1 MSVIMPASNMA
12 ILSCDHT
19 LPQRVC
25 GECGRQAIRHPAHVH
40 VFLLLLDTHYHWRC
54 TFSHT
59 QLHPVM
65 LFACSSR
72 ALAQLT
78 HLLVSPSGQP
88 PASTKRATPG
98 THQRPSLSSSCL
110 AVFPRLWA
118 AINPFYCLSSACLTS
133 NLISLNCLP
142 CNSHPGGPHSAVLQA
157 ATFLLATVRAPSGSH
172 VAGLSVQL
180 QQGDQPA
187 PPVHDSRTQAIRPS
201 GLTQRQTV
209 ILRLFLLF

>member
-1 MSVIMPASNMA
+1 MNVIVPASNMA

-19 LPQRVC
+19 LRQRVC
-25 GECGRQAIRHPAHVH
+25 GECGRQAMRRPGHVH
-40 VFLLLLDTHYHWRC
+40 VFSLLLATHYHWRR

-59 QLHPVM
+59 QLHPGM

-72 ALAQLT
+72 ALAHLT

-88 PASTKRATPG
+88 PAATDRATPG

-133 NLISLNCLP
+133 NLISLNCPSLP
-142 CNSHPGGPHSAVLQA
+142 
-157 ATFLLATVRAPSGSH
+157 FAPRRPT
-172 VAGLSVQL
+172 L
-180 QQGDQPA
+180 
-187 PPVHDSRTQAIRPS
+187 RRPS
-201 GLTQRQTV
+201 GCDTPSSDYPRAFGLPRCCS
-209 ILRLFLLF
+209 LRPTAPL

>member
-1 MSVIMPASNMA
+1 MA

-19 LPQRVC
+19 LRQRVC
-25 GECGRQAIRHPAHVH
+25 GECGRQAMRRPGHVH
-40 VFLLLLDTHYHWRC
+40 VFSLLLATHYQWRR

-59 QLHPVM
+59 QLHPGM

-72 ALAQLT
+72 ALAHLT
-78 HLLVSPSGQP
+78 HLLVSPSSQP
-88 PASTKRATPG
+88 PAATDRATPG

-118 AINPFYCLSSACLTS
+118 AINPFHCLSSACLTS
-133 NLISLNCLP
+133 NLFSLDCLP
-142 CNSHPGGPHSAVLQA
+142 CHSHPGAPLAAVLQA

-172 VAGLSVQL
+172 VAALSVRL
-180 QQGDQPA
+180 HLCDQPA

-209 ILRLFLLF
+209 ILRLFLLL